1 MAHALFPEFSLLMP
15 SRNHRSHPFSHPIR
29 IEIEAEGEVM
39 KVVLRSICR
48 LQEVFG
54 MAMELGHI
62 KDDDD
67 NVRPPSCASMEAK
80 VASHLAALVS
90 HTIAA
95 CRTAKRLPPPTRFHP
110 GNAAAALA

>member
-1 MAHALFPEFSLLMP
+1 MASMEYCVVQ
-15 SRNHRSHPFSHPIR
+15 I
-29 IEIEAEGEVM
+29 VM
-39 KVVLRSICR
+39 QVVLRSICR

>member
-1 MAHALFPEFSLLMP
+1 MRYSQSSLS
-15 SRNHRSHPFSHPIR
+15 SRHPATTAPIRSPTPIR

-54 MAMELGHI
+54 MVMELGHI

-95 CRTAKRLPPPTRFHP
+95 CRTAKRLRRRPVSTPGTLPPP
-110 GNAAAALA
+110 